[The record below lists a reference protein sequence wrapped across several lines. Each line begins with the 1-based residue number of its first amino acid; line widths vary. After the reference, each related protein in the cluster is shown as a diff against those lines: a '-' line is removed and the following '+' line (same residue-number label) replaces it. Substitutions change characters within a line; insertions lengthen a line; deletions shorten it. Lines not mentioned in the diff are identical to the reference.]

1 MNKFNGSEAALLKRF
16 HFFSRFKTENR
27 SAYFRNGSGEYQRK
41 VKYQPEK

>member
-16 HFFSRFKTENR
+16 HFSSRSKMENK

-41 VKYQPEK
+41 VKYRLEK